1 MKKLHNTIDRRVL
14 KDRIVQSSEPRTTVS
29 FYKYHPIRNTEF
41 FRDFLFLQWEALGVL
56 GRTYI
61 AAEGINAQI
70 SVPTHRFEDFRDNL
84 FNITFLDGVRLNTA
98 VEDDSKSFYKLI
110 IKLRHKIVADG
121 IEDPTFN
128 PSNTGVHLSA
138 REFNDLTSQPETILI
153 DMRNHY
159 ESEVGHFK
167 NAVLPDAD
175 TFREEIEL
183 VEDMLKGKEDK
194 NIVMYCT
201 GGIRCEKAS
210 AYLKHKGFPNVHQ
223 LEGGI
228 IKYARDIKSHGLE
241 NRFLGVNFVFD
252 ERLAERISDDVIAQ
266 CHQCGTPF
274 DHHTNCAN
282 LACHIL
288 FISARLAKRTCITAA
303 QIHAKRFHNFR
314 KRHRKNFAEARRRG
328 ETSSKKEGA
337 NTWYSSPIASS
348 LNKLNRLSHST
359 SERPAFVRMQRA
371 LAKPRQT
378 WVSRNKARHIPPPFF
393 SQFQK
398 LRDNGHGKFS

>member
-1 MKKLHNTIDRRVL
+1 MKKLYNTVDKRVL
-14 KDRIVQSSEPRTTVS
+14 KEIVQHSSASRTTVS
-29 FYKYHPIRNTEF
+29 FYKYHPIANPQF
-41 FRDFLFLQWEALGVL
+41 FRDFLFLQWETLGVL

-70 SVPTHRFEDFRDNL
+70 SVPTERFEDFKENL
-84 FNITFLDGVRLNTA
+84 FNIDFLNGIRLNTA
-98 VEDDSKSFYKLI
+98 VQDDSKSFYKLI
-110 IKLRHKIVADG
+110 IKLRGKIVADG
-121 IEDPTFN
+121 IDDLEFN

-138 REFNDLTSQPETILI
+138 QDFNELTAKPDTILI

-167 NAVLPDAD
+167 NAILPDAD
-175 TFREEIEL
+175 TFREEIAM
-183 VEDMLKGKEDK
+183 VEQMLEGKEEK

-228 IKYARDIKSHGLE
+228 IKYARDVNAAGLE

-252 ERLAERISDDVIAQ
+252 ERLAERISEDVIAQ
-266 CHQCGTPF
+266 CHQCGNPF

-288 FISARLAKRTCITAA
+288 FIQCPSCKEQMLSCCSDTCKEMV
-303 QIHAKRFHNFR
+303 QLPEEQQKELR
-314 KRHRKNFAEARRRG
+314 KGKLPGRNIFKKGRG
-328 ETSSKKEGA
+328 EHLTFK
-337 NTWYSSPIASS
+337 T
-348 LNKLNRLSHST
+348 NRIKG
-359 SERPAFVRMQRA
+359 EE
-371 LAKPRQT
+371 
-378 WVSRNKARHIPPPFF
+378 
-393 SQFQK
+393 
-398 LRDNGHGKFS
+398 

>member
-1 MKKLHNTIDRRVL
+1 MKKLHNIVDRRVL
-14 KDRIVQSSEPRTTVS
+14 KERIAHNNEPRITVS
-29 FYKYHPIRNTEF
+29 FYKYHLIANPPF
-41 FRDFLFLQWEALGVL
+41 FRDFLFLQWESLGVL

-70 SVPTHRFEDFRDNL
+70 SVPTERFESFRTSL

-98 VEDDSKSFYKLI
+98 VEDDSKSFFKLI
-110 IKLRHKIVADG
+110 IKLRNKIVADG
-121 IEDPTFN
+121 IDDPGFN

-138 REFNDLTSQPETILI
+138 DAFNTLTSQPDTILI

-167 NAVLPDAD
+167 NAILPDAD
-175 TFREEIEL
+175 TFREEIEM
-183 VEDMLKGKEDK
+183 VEGMLKGKEDK

-210 AYLKHKGFPNVHQ
+210 AYLKYKGFPNVHQ

-228 IKYARDIKSHGLE
+228 IKYARDIQTNQLE

-252 ERLAERISDDVIAQ
+252 ERLAERVSEDVVAQ
-266 CHQCGTPF
+266 CHQCGEPF

-288 FISARLAKRTCITAA
+288 FIQCPSCKEKMNSCCSDSCKEISQLPEESQK
-303 QIHAKRFHNFR
+303 
-314 KRHRKNFAEARRRG
+314 ELRRG
-328 ETSSKKEGA
+328 KAPGRNIFKKGRGEHLQFKTNRTKKE
-337 NTWYSSPIASS
+337 
-348 LNKLNRLSHST
+348 
-359 SERPAFVRMQRA
+359 
-371 LAKPRQT
+371 
-378 WVSRNKARHIPPPFF
+378 
-393 SQFQK
+393 
-398 LRDNGHGKFS
+398 

>member
-14 KDRIVQSSEPRTTVS
+14 KDRIEQSKEPRTTVS
-29 FYKYHPIRNTEF
+29 FYKYHPIANPQF
-41 FRDFLFLQWEALGVL
+41 FRDFLFVHWESLGVL

-61 AAEGINAQI
+61 AAEGINAQV
-70 SVPTHRFEDFRDNL
+70 SVPTNRFVAFRENL

-110 IKLRHKIVADG
+110 IKLRSKIVADG
-121 IEDPTFN
+121 IEDPSFN

-138 REFNDLTSQPETILI
+138 EAFNELTSKPDTILI

-167 NAVLPDAD
+167 DAILPDAD
-175 TFREEIEL
+175 TFREEIEM
-183 VEDMLKGKEDK
+183 VEDMLKGKEEK

-228 IKYARDIKSHGLE
+228 IKYARDITERGLE

-266 CHQCGTPF
+266 CHQCGAPF

-288 FISARLAKRTCITAA
+288 FIQCPSCKEKMNNCCSDTCKEISQLSEDAQKELRKGKAPGRNIFKKGRAGLRLPAYLIQPWHSLRAQKRDMLA
-303 QIHAKRFHNFR
+303 QC
-314 KRHRKNFAEARRRG
+314 
-328 ETSSKKEGA
+328 SSKRGFLIVRHTILCGCFFHDFRNCRIMHMA
-337 NTWYSSPIASS
+337 NPG
-348 LNKLNRLSHST
+348 
-359 SERPAFVRMQRA
+359 E
-371 LAKPRQT
+371 
-378 WVSRNKARHIPPPFF
+378 
-393 SQFQK
+393 
-398 LRDNGHGKFS
+398 

>member
-14 KDRIVQSSEPRTTVS
+14 KERIVRSNEPRTTVS
-29 FYKYHPIRNTEF
+29 FYKYHPIANPPF
-41 FRDFLFLQWEALGVL
+41 FRDFLFLQWESLGVL

-70 SVPTHRFEDFRDNL
+70 SVPTERFEAFRENL

-121 IEDPTFN
+121 INDPNFN

-138 REFNDLTSQPETILI
+138 EAFNELTAQPDTILI

-167 NAVLPDAD
+167 NAILPDAD
-175 TFREEIEL
+175 TFREEIEM
-183 VEDMLKGKEDK
+183 VEDMLKGKEEQ

-228 IKYARDIKSHGLE
+228 IKYARDIKAKGLE

-266 CHQCGTPF
+266 CHQCGSPY

-288 FISARLAKRTCITAA
+288 FIQCPTCKEKMNNCCSDNCKEIALLPEEA
-303 QIHAKRFHNFR
+303 QKELR
-314 KRHRKNFAEARRRG
+314 KGKAPGRNIFKKGRAEHL
-328 ETSSKKEGA
+328 TYKA
-337 NTWYSSPIASS
+337 NRI
-348 LNKLNRLSHST
+348 
-359 SERPAFVRMQRA
+359 
-371 LAKPRQT
+371 KPE
-378 WVSRNKARHIPPPFF
+378 
-393 SQFQK
+393 
-398 LRDNGHGKFS
+398 